1 MMPLKTKILKY
12 ITKYY
17 VLGLCLFTT
26 LFSFSQEIIEESVE
40 VKAPKTSMVDTI
52 QRVKIDGVA
61 AVIGDFVILDSDID
75 KQFTQ
80 LEASGVSTEDI
91 TRCQLFGKL
100 LEDKLYV
107 HHAIQDSIEIND
119 AEIRS
124 YVDQQLEGFAEQIG
138 SMEKLIAYYKKS
150 SEKELR
156 DEMFELNKNGKM
168 ASMMQQTI
176 IEEIEVTPD
185 EVRQFFNKIAED
197 ERPQFGTEMR
207 VAQIVVVPETT
218 KEEVDKVIKRL
229 NEFRAD
235 VLDNGASFTTK
246 AVLYTEDP
254 GSKRT
259 GGKYTLNRKRPVM
272 AKEFREVAF
281 SLQEGEVSKPF
292 KTDFGYHIIQLEKI
306 RGQEFDIRHILL
318 IPKVTP
324 TAIKE
329 AKEKLEKVRQ
339 SILDREITFAE
350 AAREVSDEEETKF
363 DGGQLRNPETQDYNF
378 ELTKMDPELYAQIQN
393 LKDNEVSPV
402 LKDQDR
408 IHPVKFKI
416 LTVTSRVNEH
426 EANFAQ
432 DYLKIKA
439 LALQEKQLK
448 AIEKWQEEKIMDTYI
463 KINGELRSCDFNSNW
478 FKIN

>member
-1 MMPLKTKILKY
+1 MIP
-12 ITKYY
+12 
-17 VLGLCLFTT
+17 V
-26 LFSFSQEIIEESVE
+26 
-40 VKAPKTSMVDTI
+40 

-80 LEASGVSTEDI
+80 LEAGGISTEDI

-119 AEIRS
+119 AEVRS

-168 ASMMQQTI
+168 ASMMQQAI

-185 EVRQFFNKIAED
+185 EVRQFFNKIAEE

-218 KEEVDKVIKRL
+218 KAEVDKVIKRL

-235 VLDNGASFTTK
+235 VIDNGASFTTK

-339 SILDREITFAE
+339 SILDGEITFAE
-350 AAREVSDEEETKF
+350 AAREASDEEETKF

-378 ELTKMDPELYAQIQN
+378 ELTKMDPELYSQIQN

-416 LTVTSRVNEH
+416 LTVTARVDEH

-439 LALQEKQLK
+439 LALQEKQLN